1 MRPLPTKVK
10 YNGKGGTVLFLLPII
25 HKCTSMDNHILT
37 SSVNNSSIQTGV
49 AHPTSQT
56 IQHTITLEEFQLIM
70 KKAARLGSLRVVSR
84 MRKEGML

>member
-1 MRPLPTKVK
+1 MKTNLFSPTA
-10 YNGKGGTVLFLLPII
+10 
-25 HKCTSMDNHILT
+25 
-37 SSVNNSSIQTGV
+37 NNSSIQTGV

-70 KKAARLGSLRVVSR
+70 KKAARIGSLRVVSY

>member
-1 MRPLPTKVK
+1 
-10 YNGKGGTVLFLLPII
+10 
-25 HKCTSMDNHILT
+25 MDNNIL
-37 SSVNNSSIQTGV
+37 SSPANNSSSQTGV

-70 KKAARLGSLRVVSR
+70 KKAARLGSLRVVFL

>member
-1 MRPLPTKVK
+1 MCPLPTKVK

-25 HKCTSMDNHILT
+25 HKCTSMDNNIL
-37 SSVNNSSIQTGV
+37 SSSANNSSSQTNV
-49 AHPTSQT
+49 AHITSQP

-70 KKAARLGSLRVVSR
+70 KKATRLGSLRVVSY